1 MVITGALIYTCF
13 ILVYYGLSYNA
24 DELVGSFYLNS
35 ALFGFRNAL
44 KFESYTNINEKWIFE
59 FIVLK
64 IPLFNRTHAT
74 KERSFDSHFEKAF
87 FFVKLIF

>member
-35 ALFGFRNAL
+35 ALFGLR
-44 KFESYTNINEKWIFE
+44 
-59 FIVLK
+59 
-64 IPLFNRTHAT
+64 
-74 KERSFDSHFEKAF
+74 KAF
-87 FFVKLIF
+87 KILTYKI